1 MVLGLA
7 STKTPQLED
16 VDKVVARIDE
26 VAQCVDI
33 DNLAVSR
40 QYGFA
45 SVAKG
50 GNKLSQQDQFRKL
63 RIVADAAISAWAWR
77 IRLPHRSVV
86 DGLVGGRP
94 EVDEDRQP
102 RWRGRPLDH
111 QDLVMSSAGSLHQ
124 PVPYTPGDP

>member
-1 MVLGLA
+1 MGFAIANGPSGCLVRSRSTGFVLEFDDDRAGGFEPLRYVPQGKVVVLGLA

-16 VDKVVARIDE
+16 VDEVVARIDE

-33 DNLAVSR
+33 DNLAVSP

-63 RIVADAAISAWAWR
+63 RIVADAAISAW
-77 IRLPHRSVV
+77 
-86 DGLVGGRP
+86 GLEG
-94 EVDEDRQP
+94 
-102 RWRGRPLDH
+102 
-111 QDLVMSSAGSLHQ
+111 
-124 PVPYTPGDP
+124 

>member
-1 MVLGLA
+1 MGFAIANGPSGCLVRSRSTGFVLEFDDDRAGGFEPLRYVPQGKVVVLGLA

-16 VDKVVARIDE
+16 VDEVVARIDE

-50 GNKLSQQDQFRKL
+50 GNKLSRQDQFRKL
-63 RIVADAAISAWAWR
+63 RIVADAAISAW
-77 IRLPHRSVV
+77 
-86 DGLVGGRP
+86 GLEG
-94 EVDEDRQP
+94 
-102 RWRGRPLDH
+102 
-111 QDLVMSSAGSLHQ
+111 
-124 PVPYTPGDP
+124 